1 MSLIKRKE
9 ISENLEDYSIAIG
22 GLSGIG
28 KTTVMKEMC
37 EKEFGEDG
45 YAILNMGKE
54 KGVDCIEGAAYID
67 IPDWKT
73 FDTVTKEI
81 IKNKDTEYPNLK
93 VLVCD
98 TLDQCIEIATPYVIS
113 LWNKENLGKKEFVPA
128 RTLNG
133 SWTGFGHG
141 EEKVIEVILDKVWQL
156 KKAGVQMYYTFHT
169 KSRDIVDPLTNE
181 TYTILS
187 TDMQQKYFNGFK
199 TKMHIVGIAAIDR
212 TIEVEKTGRKNVV
225 TKKDITV
232 NKIKGERRKIMF
244 RDDNFSVDSKS
255 RFAGIVDEIDLNADE
270 LIKALKDAIQIEKN
284 KSSKSTAP
292 KTTKPAP
299 KPKPVEEEIKVE
311 SDPLPEEFEDDSKL
325 FEEEIVEETSDYPS
339 DDELVDVVVEMF
351 KKCTNKELK
360 AEIRGIAKEYG
371 KFSEIPTDE
380 LKKMFDKLKPLSE
393 LAKRTVI

>member
-1 MSLIKRKE
+1 MSLIKKKQ
-9 ISENLEDYSIAIG
+9 ISENLNDYSIAIG

-54 KGVDCIEGAAYID
+54 QGVDCLEGAAYID

-73 FDTVTKEI
+73 FDNVVKEI
-81 IKNKDTEYPNLK
+81 IQKKNEDYPDLK

-98 TLDQCIEIATPYVIS
+98 TLDQLIEIATPHVIA
-113 LWNKENLGKKEFVPA
+113 LWNKENLGKKDFVPA
-128 RTLNG
+128 KTLNG
-133 SWTGFGHG
+133 SWTGFGKG
-141 EEKVIEVILDKVWQL
+141 EDKVIEVILNKVWEL

-199 TKMHIVGIAAIDR
+199 TKMHVVGIAAIDR

-255 RFAGIVDEIDLNADE
+255 RFSEIIDEIDLNADA
-270 LIKALKDAIQIEKN
+270 LIKALKDAIQEGKKKN
-284 KSSKSTAP
+284 SKNTVKKSTP
-292 KTTKPAP
+292 KKTNPTPV
-299 KPKPVEEEIKVE
+299 VEET
-311 SDPLPEEFEDDSKL
+311 EEFETDSIDGV
-325 FEEEIVEETSDYPS
+325 FEEE
-339 DDELVDVVVEMF
+339 VVESVDYAAEVTKLF
-351 KKCTNKELK
+351 KASTDKELK
-360 AEIRGIAKEYG
+360 TEVRNAIKEHGKISDVPTEILKELYN
-371 KFSEIPTDE
+371 
-380 LKKMFDKLKPLSE
+380 KLK
-393 LAKRTVI
+393 